1 MKALTVSQPYASMIA
16 DGNKFVEN
24 RVWETHYRGPLAIHA
39 GKGSSYMTAKQ
50 IRESDY
56 PFGCVIAT
64 CSLDACIY
72 LDWPDERIVK
82 ALPAWC
88 SYDEFLHH
96 AHTEGPWC
104 WLLSNVVKID
114 WVPFKGAQGLW
125 NWSMSPIGD
134 ITPRF

>member
-1 MKALTVSQPYASMIA
+1 MKALTVSQPYASMIS
-16 DGNKFVEN
+16 DGKKFVEN
-24 RVWETHYRGPLAIHA
+24 RIWETHYRGPLAIHA
-39 GKGSSYMTAKQ
+39 GKVSSYMTAKQ

-72 LDWPDERIVK
+72 LNWPDERIIK

-88 SYDEFLHH
+88 SYDEFLGH

-104 WLLSNVVKID
+104 WLLSKVIKID

-125 NWSMSPIGD
+125 NWSPQ
-134 ITPRF
+134 